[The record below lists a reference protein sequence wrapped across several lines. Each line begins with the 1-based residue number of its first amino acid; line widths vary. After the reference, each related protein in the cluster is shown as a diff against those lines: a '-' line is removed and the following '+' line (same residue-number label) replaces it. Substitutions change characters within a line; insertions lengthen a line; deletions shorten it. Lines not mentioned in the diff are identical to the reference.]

1 MVFGVRGFD
10 TGMPVRSAGTL
21 TPFMDDQ
28 RRRVSSTALASKQC
42 PGALYRGLAVRIF
55 WMGAAALPSSHGDPA
70 TLMKQ
75 ATFDRPI
82 LSRDHPDHLAQL
94 WPQCVRECRAAQLV
108 RMLAYRS
115 ESTGLAFAGTGT

>member
-55 WMGAAALPSSHGDPA
+55 WMGAAALPIFTRRPGDADETGNVRSPNIIA
-70 TLMKQ
+70 
-75 ATFDRPI
+75 RP
-82 LSRDHPDHLAQL
+82 S
-94 WPQCVRECRAAQLV
+94 
-108 RMLAYRS
+108 
-115 ESTGLAFAGTGT
+115 